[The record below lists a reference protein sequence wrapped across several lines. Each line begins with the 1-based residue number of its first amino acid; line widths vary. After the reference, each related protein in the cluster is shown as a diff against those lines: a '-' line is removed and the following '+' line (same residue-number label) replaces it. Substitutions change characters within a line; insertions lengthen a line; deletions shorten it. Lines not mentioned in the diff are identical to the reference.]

1 LDDDG
6 SDDRFGK
13 QIGMGKMDLLKK
25 IESVRG
31 REVEVSC

>member
-13 QIGMGKMDLLKK
+13 QNGMGKMDLLKK

-31 REVEVSC
+31 IEVEVSC